1 MSKLSK
7 FLDSRAVKT
16 DSCSESLYYDFCGK
30 SIRVSNHL
38 PRPTEIFDINI
49 IFPKNKNHTYLL
61 VLNQQIFIYDSFT
74 PLKVFLESFFLI
86 IESGVDKVKNTE
98 LTELRA
104 LRKQSGIIEGKY
116 QRLKNKYDHLLTIN
130 DNIITSNLTPR
141 QLETV
146 KSWIVSNRII
156 KPAQNDI

>member
-7 FLDSRAVKT
+7 FLDSHAIKT
-16 DSCSESLYYDFCGK
+16 DACSKSLYYDFCGK

-38 PRPTEIFDINI
+38 PLPTKIFDINI
-49 IFPKNKNHTYLL
+49 ILPKNKDHTYIL

-74 PLKVFLESFFLI
+74 SLRVFLESFFLI
-86 IESGVDKVKNTE
+86 IESGVDKVKSTG
-98 LTELRA
+98 LTELIA

-130 DNIITSNLTPR
+130 DNIITANLTSR

-146 KSWIVSNRII
+146 KRWIVSNKITNSV
-156 KPAQNDI
+156 QNDI